1 MAHFCVRTHAV
12 MEKQFLLSLAML
24 HHSKPDIAALLTVN
38 LNTNSDSNHN
48 TNFNLTLTLGFLMN
62 QYGSMPL

>member
-1 MAHFCVRTHAV
+1 